1 MSAQVAELRSLLERS
16 FPDAIPPVYRTAGG
30 ITTGL
35 AALDRAFPNGGLPRG
50 RLSTWERGV
59 GSAALLRAACLE
71 VVQGGERAAWIDAQ
85 RTVCAD
91 LSWAGVALVRPEEAR
106 DALLCAE
113 ELLRCGGFALVV
125 LTGMET
131 RGTERLRLCRA
142 AREGGSACVE
152 SSAEGY
158 MAAVRV
164 RSWVREGALRWER
177 SEIGEPLRLKEVRV
191 RVRATALGW
200 NQEAEVSLAV
210 TNHAYRLSLEP
221 SLVSR
226 RGATR

>member
-50 RLSTWERGV
+50 RLSTWQQGV
-59 GSAALLRAACLE
+59 GSAALLRAA
-71 VVQGGERAAWIDAQ
+71 WIDAQ
-85 RTVCAD
+85 RIVCAD
-91 LSWAGVALVRPEEAR
+91 LSWAGVALVRPERAR